1 MNRQEFMNQL
11 ERLLS
16 DVPEAE
22 RQDALTYYE
31 DYFDEAGPER
41 EAQVIQDLGSPG
53 RVAAT
58 IKADLKDG
66 GRNRGEFTENGYQDS
81 RFREQSQTPA
91 RRADGAEKT
100 GKEEFPEE
108 SLAAAQGRTTGAAPA
123 QRNRRMGAS
132 DPGNLSDRSH
142 SARRRRRAAGPDRRR
157 GRTCSGSGSLRSPH
171 GRRRHFQYCDQRGE
185 ARRSS
190 GRRTGWNRCGTSG
203 GSSWNPSGS
212 AFYLAG
218 ISDLPP
224 GVPVECG
231 EDSEA
236 FPAWKRRGG

>member
-22 RQDALTYYE
+22 RQDALAYYE
-31 DYFDEAGPER
+31 DYFDEAGPEQ

-66 GRNRGEFTENGYQDS
+66 GKKQGRIYGERLSGLQIPGTEPDTGQESGRCRENRE
-81 RFREQSQTPA
+81 
-91 RRADGAEKT
+91 RRV
-100 GKEEFPEE
+100 PEE

-142 SARRRRRAAGPDRRR
+142 SARRRRRTAGADRRR
-157 GRTCSGSGSLRSPH
+157 GGTCSGSGSLGNPH

-190 GRRTGWNRCGTSG
+190 GRRIGWNRCGTSG
-203 GSSWNPSGS
+203 GSSWDPSGS
-212 AFYLAG
+212 VFYLAG

>member
-22 RQDALTYYE
+22 RQDALAYYE
-31 DYFDEAGPER
+31 DYFDEAGPEQ

-66 GRNRGEFTENGYQDS
+66 GRNRGEFTENGSQDS

-100 GKEEFPEE
+100 GKEEFRKNLWQQHREE
-108 SLAAAQGRTTGAAPA
+108 RREQRQPRGIGGWALLILAICLIGPILLGVGGGLLGLIAGAVGLVLALA
-123 QRNRRMGAS
+123 
-132 DPGNLSDRSH
+132 L
-142 SARRRRRAAGPDRRR
+142 
-157 GRTCSGSGSLRSPH
+157 
-171 GRRRHFQYCDQRGE
+171 
-185 ARRSS
+185 
-190 GRRTGWNRCGTSG
+190 
-203 GSSWNPSGS
+203 S
-212 AFYLAG
+212 AFSVL
-218 ISDLPP
+218 
-224 GVPVECG
+224 
-231 EDSEA
+231 
-236 FPAWKRRGG
+236 